1 MAYKVEDITEIV
13 QILRDVQVLIN
24 IQSKHEELASSLHN
38 RIENVLKKITEI

>member
-24 IQSKHEELASSLHN
+24 IQSKHEELASSLHS
-38 RIENVLKKITEI
+38 RIENVLEKITRV